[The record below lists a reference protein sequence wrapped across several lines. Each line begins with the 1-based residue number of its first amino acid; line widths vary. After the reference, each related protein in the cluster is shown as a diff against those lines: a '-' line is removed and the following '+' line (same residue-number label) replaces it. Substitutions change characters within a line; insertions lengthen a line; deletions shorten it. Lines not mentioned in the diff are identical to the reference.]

1 LIQTCVVACGLV
13 AVFLVLRIEY
23 NDGSGLF
30 SSLWFSTFGKILLN
44 VFTVNHPFVF
54 ALIAA
59 LYLWWRGISLARSQ
73 LYFNNIYTTFSIEL
87 ATLVFLVILW
97 GNSFKSNPLRSL
109 TSDIGIYIAGFFFF
123 GLAALALANLRVI
136 LERIKKKGESSRNF
150 SRRWLTI
157 ILSVIGVIVL
167 FGLGFSALFS
177 STTGAALQRFLNA
190 VNDGYSAL
198 VNFVIDGLNYLFGWL
213 NGVFEAIIAWFRRI
227 WEPPNTPATP
237 EGTPPTTETL
247 PKNGSISDNTMLII
261 KFVTLAIVV
270 GVVVF
275 LIIKAINRRKASQV
289 DDDLEEENESLW
301 SWKGFKADVVV
312 FINMLLQRFRRK
324 PKPVVEDAG
333 IHWEPEED
341 VQRRLSIREIY
352 QHLLWQGSRLHV
364 PREDFE
370 TPSEYARRL
379 GHALPII
386 QEPLDEITGMYLDV
400 RYGDREAEENKTD
413 AANSFWQTFLNAFKR
428 PDREE

>member
-1 LIQTCVVACGLV
+1 
-13 AVFLVLRIEY
+13 
-23 NDGSGLF
+23 
-30 SSLWFSTFGKILLN
+30 
-44 VFTVNHPFVF
+44 
-54 ALIAA
+54 
-59 LYLWWRGISLARSQ
+59 
-73 LYFNNIYTTFSIEL
+73 
-87 ATLVFLVILW
+87 
-97 GNSFKSNPLRSL
+97 
-109 TSDIGIYIAGFFFF
+109 
-123 GLAALALANLRVI
+123 
-136 LERIKKKGESSRNF
+136 
-150 SRRWLTI
+150 
-157 ILSVIGVIVL
+157 
-167 FGLGFSALFS
+167 
-177 STTGAALQRFLNA
+177 
-190 VNDGYSAL
+190 
-198 VNFVIDGLNYLFGWL
+198 
-213 NGVFEAIIAWFRRI
+213 
-227 WEPPNTPATP
+227 
-237 EGTPPTTETL
+237 
-247 PKNGSISDNTMLII
+247 MLII

-324 PKPVVEDAG
+324 PKPVVEDPG